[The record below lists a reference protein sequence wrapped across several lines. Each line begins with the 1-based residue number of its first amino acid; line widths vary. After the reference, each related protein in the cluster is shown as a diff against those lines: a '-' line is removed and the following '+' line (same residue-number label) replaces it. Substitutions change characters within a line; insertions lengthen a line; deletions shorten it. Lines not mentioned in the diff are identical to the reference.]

1 MYVCVI
7 YLIAFKQIQ
16 QQDFLQKRAREREKG
31 KIRSITTIMSPSTE
45 EKKKKQTTRLFLIY
59 FRPKFVY
66 KKREREREFNSTH
79 HL

>member
-16 QQDFLQKRAREREKG
+16 QQDFLQKREREKG

-59 FRPKFVY
+59 FRPKFMY
-66 KKREREREFNSTH
+66 KKREREFNSTH